1 MRKNVRVFLYFSIWM
16 ALSLVAVVLNILNID
31 WSQTNIVNGVFIV
44 VILSIL
50 QGSVFEFPVQTIAT
64 LIVGG
69 DRRENKKAPAD
80 RLTIVLNYNLLAT
93 SKDDIDE
100 CFETMYEAFIGN
112 LGPNVSAV
120 LVSATNDEELKKY
133 ELEKRDTNRAII
145 YDELFRE
152 GVSFSQGDYE
162 SMDTHRLKTVWQM
175 YENIDPTVFV
185 REYLDDICDK
195 YAREFMVLHR
205 VSRVV
210 RKCGQYQ
217 DLMLLSEGECDAYSY
232 CDPEY
237 YGKNARPYGQ
247 PLFHASDDVNNVF
260 ERKFDYTLVLD
271 ADTGVPRG
279 AVNELLQ
286 IAAAHP
292 ERGIIQPAI
301 KLHCKPDDTIFMHL
315 ESMRQGIYE
324 PMTNAITALL
334 GQSGFFG
341 KGLIKNRVYIDKV
354 IGHKDNLI
362 ERVPVDVLSHDTFEA
377 AILQPLYAGSVYLLE
392 APSFNY
398 ITWNIRE
405 RRWNRGEIL
414 LAMYFWPNA
423 FGRPMRFLQKIFQRK
438 SFNMTKVRTP
448 SRLDF
453 VSSYIAH
460 SALRQMFMKPLL
472 LLYIILHISVY
483 LRYRYASII
492 IVMFM
497 VLVFPKFATCNR
509 KNYKGVLF
517 ETIASIC
524 QFTPEAL
531 VGTVRICRSWAANIS
546 PNVKWIPQRAV
557 EEEFK
562 HSNPF
567 VSSLKHLWGYSL
579 FALIASILVG
589 LFIQQAILVVIMF
602 GCLFLLPFYTGFT
615 SFSSNFK
622 CSCRRQRHDMYREN
636 IVDGLNIIST
646 GGTYRSLGTLTGSPF
661 KYNPLF
667 YKESK

>member
-1 MRKNVRVFLYFSIWM
+1 MRKSLRVFFYFSIWITL
-16 ALSLVAVVLNILNID
+16 ALVAVVLNILNID
-31 WSQTNIVNGVFIV
+31 WSQTNIANGVFIV
-44 VILSIL
+44 LILSII

-100 CFETMYEAFIGN
+100 CFETMYEAFVGN
-112 LGPNVSAV
+112 IGPNVSAV

-133 ELEKRDTNRAII
+133 ELEKRDTTRAII

-162 SMDTHRLKTVWQM
+162 SMDTQRLKAVWQM
-175 YENIDPTVFV
+175 YENLDPTVFV

-217 DLMLLSEGECDAYSY
+217 DLMLLSEGESEAYSY

-237 YGKNARPYGQ
+237 YGTKARPYGQ
-247 PLFHASDDVNNVF
+247 PLFHASDDVNNIF

-271 ADTGVPRG
+271 DDTGVPRG
-279 AVNELLQ
+279 AVTELLQ
-286 IAAAHP
+286 IAAANP
-292 ERGIIQPAI
+292 DRGIIQPAI
-301 KLHCKPDDTIFMHL
+301 KLHCKSNDTIFMHL
-315 ESMRQGIYE
+315 ESMRQGIFE

-354 IGHKDNLI
+354 IGTKDRLI

-392 APSFNY
+392 APSYNY

-405 RRWNRGEIL
+405 RRWNSGEIL

-438 SFNMTKVRTP
+438 SLKRTKVRTP
-448 SRLDF
+448 SKLDF

-472 LLYIILHISVY
+472 LLYIILHINIQ
-483 LRYRYASII
+483 LRYQYASII
-492 IVMFM
+492 IVMFI
-497 VLVFPKFATCNR
+497 VLIFPKFATCNR

-517 ETIASIC
+517 ETISSIC

-546 PNVKWIPQRAV
+546 PNIKWIPQRSV
-557 EEEFK
+557 EEDFK
-562 HSNPF
+562 NSNPF
-567 VSSLKHLWGYSL
+567 ISSLKHLWGYSL
-579 FALIASILVG
+579 LALIASILVG
-589 LFIQQAILVVIMF
+589 LFFKEAILIFFMF
-602 GCLFLLPFYTGFT
+602 GTLFLLPFFTGFT
-615 SFSSNFK
+615 SLSPNFK
-622 CSCRRQRHDMYREN
+622 CSCRRQTHDMYREN
-636 IVDGLNIIST
+636 ITDGLQAIST
-646 GGTYRSLGTLTGSPF
+646 GGIYRSLGTLTGRPF
-661 KYNPLF
+661 KYNPLLCN
-667 YKESK
+667 ESK

>member
-1 MRKNVRVFLYFSIWM
+1 MRKRLRVFFYFSIWITL
-16 ALSLVAVVLNILNID
+16 ALVAVVLNILNID
-31 WSQTNIVNGVFIV
+31 WSQTNIANGVFIV
-44 VILSIL
+44 LILSII

-69 DRRENKKAPAD
+69 NRRENKKAPAD

-120 LVSATNDEELKKY
+120 LVSITNDEELKKY
-133 ELEKRDTNRAII
+133 ELEKRDTKRAVI
-145 YDELFRE
+145 YDELFHE
-152 GVSFSQGDYE
+152 GILFSQGHYNMID
-162 SMDTHRLKTVWQM
+162 SQRTKTVWQI
-175 YENIDPTVFV
+175 YKDVDPTVFV
-185 REYLDDICDK
+185 SEYLDDICDK
-195 YAREFMVLHR
+195 YTREFMVLHR

-217 DLMLLSEGECDAYSY
+217 DLMLLSEGESEAYSY

-237 YGKNARPYGQ
+237 YGTNARPYGQ
-247 PLFHASDDVNNVF
+247 PLFHASNDVSNVF

-271 ADTGVPRG
+271 ADTRVPSG
-279 AVNELLQ
+279 AVSELLE

-292 ERGIIQPAI
+292 DSGIIQPAI
-301 KLHCKPDDTIFMHL
+301 YLNCKSDDTIFMHL
-315 ESMRQGIYE
+315 ESMRQGIFE

-354 IGHKDNLI
+354 IGTKDKLI
-362 ERVPVDVLSHDTFEA
+362 ERVSVDVLSHDTFEA

-392 APSFNY
+392 APSYNY
-398 ITWNIRE
+398 ITWHIRE

-423 FGRPMRFLQKIFQRK
+423 FGRPMRFLQKVFQRK
-438 SFNMTKVRTP
+438 SFIMTQVRTP
-448 SRLDF
+448 SKLDF

-472 LLYIILHISVY
+472 LLFIILHINIQ
-483 LRYRYASII
+483 LRYQYVSII
-492 IVMFM
+492 IVMFI

-509 KNYKGVLF
+509 KNFKGVFL

-531 VGTVRICRSWAANIS
+531 VGTFRICWSLADNIS

-557 EEEFK
+557 EEELK
-562 HSNPF
+562 VSNPF
-567 VSSLKHLWGYSL
+567 VASLKHLWGYSL

-589 LFIQQAILVVIMF
+589 LFIKQAFLAVIMF
-602 GCLFLLPFYTGFT
+602 GTLFLLPFFTGFT
-615 SFSSNFK
+615 SLSPNFK
-622 CSCRRQRHDMYREN
+622 CRYRKQTQERYIEN
-636 IVDGLNIIST
+636 VEDGLQIMSRA
-646 GGTYRSLGTLTGSPF
+646 GKFRSLGSLTGSSF
-661 KYNPLF
+661 MYNPEL
-667 YKESK
+667 YYESQ

>member
-1 MRKNVRVFLYFSIWM
+1 MRKSLRVFFYFSIWITL
-16 ALSLVAVVLNILNID
+16 ALVAVVLNILNID
-31 WSQTNIVNGVFIV
+31 WSQTNIANGVFIV
-44 VILSIL
+44 LILSII

-100 CFETMYEAFIGN
+100 CLDTMYEAFVGN

-133 ELEKRDTNRAII
+133 ELEKRDTTRAVI

-162 SMDTHRLKTVWQM
+162 SMDSQRLKNVWQM

-185 REYLDDICDK
+185 SEYLDDICDK

-217 DLMLLSEGECDAYSY
+217 DLMLLSEGESEAYSY

-237 YGKNARPYGQ
+237 YGTNARPYGQ
-247 PLFHASDDVNNVF
+247 PLFHASDDVDNVF
-260 ERKFDYTLVLD
+260 ERNYDYTLVLD

-279 AVNELLQ
+279 AVTELLQ
-286 IAAAHP
+286 IAAANP

-301 KLHCKPDDTIFMHL
+301 KLHCKSDDTIFMHL

-341 KGLIKNRVYIDKV
+341 KGLIKNRVYIDNV
-354 IGHKDNLI
+354 IGTKDRLI

-392 APSFNY
+392 APSYNY

-423 FGRPMRFLQKIFQRK
+423 FGRPMRFLQKIFQRE
-438 SFNMTKVRTP
+438 SFNMTKLRTP
-448 SRLDF
+448 SKLDF

-472 LLYIILHISVY
+472 LLYIILHINVH
-483 LRYRYASII
+483 LRYQYASII
-492 IVMFM
+492 IVMFI
-497 VLVFPKFATCNR
+497 VLIFPKFATCNR

-517 ETIASIC
+517 ETISSIC

-557 EEEFK
+557 EEDFK
-562 HSNPF
+562 NSNPF
-567 VSSLKHLWGYSL
+567 ISSLKHLWGYSL

-589 LFIQQAILVVIMF
+589 LFLKQAFLVVIMF
-602 GCLFLLPFYTGFT
+602 GTLFLLPFFTGFT
-615 SFSSNFK
+615 SLSPNFK
-622 CSCRRQRHDMYREN
+622 CSCRRQTHDMYREN
-636 IVDGLNIIST
+636 ITDGLQAIST
-646 GGTYRSLGTLTGSPF
+646 GGIYRSLGTLTGSPF
-661 KYNPLF
+661 KYNPLIYNE
-667 YKESK
+667 YK